1 VFDAGLLG
9 DTARVMSPSS
19 RALRASRLTTLLPL
33 LLVVSACAPPSRTP
47 LPKIPPPAPI
57 MADAPS
63 VPGTP
68 EQECG
73 KVVTDLRRYSQCGL
87 LDKDRKWFVAR
98 WLEAV
103 EIDLALA
110 TSPKLDDASKQ
121 QIAVACHKAA
131 AAVGNAAERCAQ
143 EAAVRPR

>member
-1 VFDAGLLG
+1 
-9 DTARVMSPSS
+9 MSPSS

-33 LLVVSACAPPSRTP
+33 ILVVSACAPPSRT
-47 LPKIPPPAPI
+47 LQPKIPPPAPI

-73 KVVTDLRRYSQCGL
+73 QVVTDLRRYGQCDL

-110 TSPKLDDASKQ
+110 ANPQLDAASKQ

-131 AAVGNAAERCAQ
+131 AAVGSAAERCVQ
-143 EAAVRPR
+143 QAAARPR